1 MLLLLLVPRPSSQGT
16 GREIRDKQGRSGLLD
31 QLQDSPFWAAMGGRR
46 KGSQTRI
53 KLLLP
58 SRLLFFPATEPETL
72 LVGRQIL
79 VSCHGGFDLAQEVQA
94 LGEWRGRAIPRHQE
108 PPGNQG
114 NAGSNLLFFFPF
126 GSISADG
133 LPYLFP
139 FYLLLSSCTSGSTER
154 VKRSLFC
161 ACIAQC
167 TASSDGVDACSTTVG
182 MSSPCNYDAMS
193 PGNETAS
200 ICHLC

>member
-1 MLLLLLVPRPSSQGT
+1 MVLLLLVPRLSSQ

-53 KLLLP
+53 KLLL
-58 SRLLFFPATEPETL
+58 LLAAFFPASEPETL

-79 VSCHGGFDLAQEVQA
+79 VSCHGGFDLAQTVQA

-114 NAGSNLLFFFPF
+114 NAGSNLLFFLLAPFVSILFASFP
-126 GSISADG
+126 
-133 LPYLFP
+133 
-139 FYLLLSSCTSGSTER
+139 CTSGSTER

-167 TASSDGVDACSTTVG
+167 TASSDGVDACNTAAW

-200 ICHLC
+200 ICHLR

>member
-1 MLLLLLVPRPSSQGT
+1 M
-16 GREIRDKQGRSGLLD
+16 LD

-53 KLLLP
+53 KLLL
-58 SRLLFFPATEPETL
+58 LLAAFLNASEPETL

-114 NAGSNLLFFFPF
+114 NAGSNCLFFWLHFF
-126 GSISADG
+126 SADG
-133 LPYLFP
+133 LFVPILFAS
-139 FYLLLSSCTSGSTER
+139 FFMYFRVDLASQTELILR
-154 VKRSLFC
+154 LHC
-161 ACIAQC
+161 AMHGIERWC
-167 TASSDGVDACSTTVG
+167 
-182 MSSPCNYDAMS
+182 
-193 PGNETAS
+193 
-200 ICHLC
+200 